1 MLYERIERYYVSS
14 ETVERDMT
22 ARPLEQQT
30 YPPGQPEEVAE
41 VLSFLDAHE
50 AARGAKPFNRYLLV
64 GTDEN
69 DSVEIPASVHRVLR
83 QVVEAMKAGKAVT
96 VAPQNK
102 LLTTQQA
109 ADLLGVSRPT
119 VVKLIDAGTLPAEMP
134 GTRRRMV
141 KLDDLLA
148 YRAQRREQQYRAL
161 LETLVDYDDPDENPE
176 VMAEEFR
183 RIRAEVAAER
193 AQRKG

>member
-1 MLYERIERYYVSS
+1 M
-14 ETVERDMT
+14 DMS
-22 ARPLEQQT
+22 AEAMDQQT
-30 YPPGQPEEVAE
+30 YLPEQPEQVAE

-50 AARGAKPFNRYLLV
+50 TTRGSRPAPRYLLV
-64 GTDEN
+64 GADEH
-69 DSVEIPASVHRVLR
+69 DSVEIPEAVHRVLR
-83 QVVEAMKAGKAVT
+83 QVVEAMRAGKAVT

-119 VVKLIDAGTLPAEMP
+119 VVNLINAGELPAETP
-134 GTRRRMV
+134 GKRRRMV

-148 YRAQRREQQYRAL
+148 YRARRREQQYRAL
-161 LETLVDYDDPDENPE
+161 LETSVDYDEPE
-176 VMAEEFR
+176 ESPEAMAEEFR

-193 AQRKG
+193 AQRRG

>member
-1 MLYERIERYYVSS
+1 
-14 ETVERDMT
+14 MT
-22 ARPLEQQT
+22 AQALGQHT
-30 YPPGQPEEVAE
+30 YLPEAEASE

-50 AARGAKPFNRYLLV
+50 LARGAKPAARYLLV
-64 GTDEN
+64 GAEEH
-69 DSVEIPASVHRVLR
+69 DSIELPAGIHAVLR

-96 VAPQNK
+96 VAPQNQ

-119 VVKLIDAGTLPAEMP
+119 VVKLIDEGNLPAETP
-134 GTRRRMV
+134 GKRRRMV

-148 YRAQRREQQYRAL
+148 YRAKRREQQYRAL
-161 LETLVDYDDPDENPE
+161 IETSVDYDEPDEDRE
-176 VMAEEFR
+176 LMAEQLR

-193 AQRKG
+193 AGGMA

>member
-1 MLYERIERYYVSS
+1 VSVQ
-14 ETVERDMT
+14 T
-22 ARPLEQQT
+22 LEQQT
-30 YPPGQPEEVAE
+30 YPPEERAAE

-50 AARGAKPFNRYLLV
+50 RATGSKPAPRYLLV
-64 GTDEN
+64 GADEG
-69 DSVEIPASVHRVLR
+69 DSVEIPAGVHAVLR
-83 QVVEAMKAGKAVT
+83 QVVEAMQAGKAVT
-96 VAPQNK
+96 VVPQNR

-119 VVKLIDAGTLPAEMP
+119 VVKMIEEGRLPAETP

-148 YRAQRREQQYRAL
+148 FRAQRREQQYRAL
-161 LETLVDYDDPDENPE
+161 LETSSDDLDEDPE
-176 VMAEEFR
+176 AVVEEFR

-193 AQRKG
+193 RQRRSGR

>member
-1 MLYERIERYYVSS
+1 
-14 ETVERDMT
+14 MT

-30 YPPGQPEEVAE
+30 YLPEQPEEVAE
-41 VLSFLDAHE
+41 ILSFLDVHD
-50 AARGAKPFNRYLLV
+50 AARGGRPFPRYFLV
-64 GTDEN
+64 GADEH
-69 DSVEIPASVHRVLR
+69 DSVEIPAAVHRVLR
-83 QVVEAMKAGKAVT
+83 QVVEAMQAGKAVT
-96 VAPQNK
+96 VAPQNQ

-119 VVKLIDAGTLPAEMP
+119 VVKLIDAGTLRAEMP

-141 KLDDLLA
+141 KLEDLLA
-148 YRAQRREQQYRAL
+148 YRAHRREQQYRAL
-161 LETLVDYDDPDENPE
+161 LETSVDYDDPDESPE

-193 AQRKG
+193 AQRRG

>member
-1 MLYERIERYYVSS
+1 
-14 ETVERDMT
+14 MT
-22 ARPLEQQT
+22 AQALEQQT
-30 YPPGQPEEVAE
+30 YLPEQPEEVAE

-50 AARGAKPFNRYLLV
+50 VARGAKPAPRYLLV
-64 GTDEN
+64 GADEH

-102 LLTTQQA
+102 LLTTQEA

-119 VVKLIDAGTLPAEMP
+119 VVKLIEAGALPAEMP
-134 GTRRRMV
+134 GKRRRMV
-141 KLDDLLA
+141 KLDDLLS
-148 YRAQRREQQYRAL
+148 YRAQRRAQQYRAL
-161 LETLVDYDDPDENPE
+161 LETSVDYDEPEESPE

-193 AQRKG
+193 ARRK

>member
-1 MLYERIERYYVSS
+1 MS
-14 ETVERDMT
+14 
-22 ARPLEQQT
+22 AQPLDQHT
-30 YPPGQPEEVAE
+30 YLPDSPAEAAE
-41 VLSFLDAHE
+41 VLSFLEAHE
-50 AARGAKPFNRYLLV
+50 DAYGSKPAPRYLLV
-64 GTDEN
+64 GAEEH

-109 ADLLGVSRPT
+109 AVLLGVSRPT
-119 VVKLIDAGTLPAEMP
+119 VVKLIDAGELAAQTP

-148 YRAQRREQQYRAL
+148 YRAARREQQYRAL
-161 LETLVDYDDPDENPE
+161 VETSTYDDDYADESPE
-176 VMAEEFR
+176 EAAEKFR

-193 AQRKG
+193 AKRRA